1 MNQDIFRGNMSNT
14 FKEVQAQ
21 LARETENGEE
31 KEESFVEMGEDNHDS
46 FNILANSSGANK
58 LIEE

>member
-1 MNQDIFRGNMSNT
+1 MSNT

-31 KEESFVEMGEDNHDS
+31 KDESFVEMGEENPDS

-58 LIEE
+58 LIEGYKA